1 MRTKSIPFNGESQ
14 TRSDAMRKEYGGG
27 SKSYANG
34 GRVVYPKMTAGA
46 ASGVGREEKIE
57 KYGKQYAKNAGK

>member
-1 MRTKSIPFNGESQ
+1 MRTKSIPYNGESQ
-14 TRSDAMRKEYGGG
+14 SRSDAMRKEYGGG

-34 GRVVYPKMTAGA
+34 GRVVYPTMTKGA
-46 ASGVGREEKIE
+46 ASGPGRLEKDA